1 MHWTSDGWGLKE
13 LMELEYAPKAV
24 EQIVTGKPISRAVR
38 AHLLVDAADNTL
50 IASQSFEVS
59 V

>member
-50 IASQSFEVS
+50 IAS
-59 V
+59 